1 MKIALAALAATFALV
16 GNVPYLRDVL
26 RRRIQPHPYTWL
38 VWSCVSAITLA
49 GQYAK
54 GAGIG
59 ALPTAVAESFTIIIF
74 VFSLQYGFRNIKR
87 VDTVFLVLALLGL
100 VPWVLTSDPTWS
112 VVVVVAIDLVAFVP
126 TLRKTWRQPAS
137 ETPMLYSMNV
147 FRHVLTLGA
156 LHSYNVATTLHSLAM
171 IVTNS
176 LMTLLILRGNK
187 PVARH
192 AAAL

>member
-87 VDTVFLVLALLGL
+87 VDTVFLV
-100 VPWVLTSDPTWS
+100 
-112 VVVVVAIDLVAFVP
+112 VAG
-126 TLRKTWRQPAS
+126 LRKKEGCGSLRVKRDSAAGVAERVITLKRSAIPS
-137 ETPMLYSMNV
+137 IKMSKIV
-147 FRHVLTLGA
+147 FVRVDSKATV
-156 LHSYNVATTLHSLAM
+156 STTLLS
-171 IVTNS
+171 
-176 LMTLLILRGNK
+176 
-187 PVARH
+187 
-192 AAAL
+192 